1 MAHCLD
7 IPCFSSLSFPAL
19 IPTAKCSGE
28 KKKNK
33 FNKELQ
39 CDPSERK
46 AASSLKKLRVLLRDA
61 MTQKYHEGKSI
72 HRRSA

>member
-33 FNKELQ
+33 FNKGI
-39 CDPSERK
+39 
-46 AASSLKKLRVLLRDA
+46 A
-61 MTQKYHEGKSI
+61 MRPE
-72 HRRSA
+72 